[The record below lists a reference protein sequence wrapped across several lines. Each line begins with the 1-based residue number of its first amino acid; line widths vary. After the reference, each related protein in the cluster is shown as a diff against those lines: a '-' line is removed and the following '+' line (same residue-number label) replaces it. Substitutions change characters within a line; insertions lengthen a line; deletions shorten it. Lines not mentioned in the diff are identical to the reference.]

1 MEKNCSVDPLS
12 IILGPSESPNIS
24 HVTCFACNIGFS
36 ECFDISFYQVN
47 KMDKYTGLVP
57 LELLKNSVQ
66 ELEIDVDDND
76 QICSKCFILLRQFY
90 QFYKEILRITNYVR
104 VQLYRKYSI
113 SEIEEEVSDNEQQL
127 VLCGKCEYST
137 PNKSLLKNH
146 QKFHQETGL
155 RDNNSDEE
163 SLDEIDK
170 LDSDQCYVLSQVG
183 RLEKLK
189 MQLDDEVTE
198 NESDMEID
206 DVKDIFAEEFKPIIN
221 GTRYTCNRCQYEAEG
236 WKDYYTHMDKI
247 HKGFNST
254 DPSLEMDGTL
264 NCGYCYEELP
274 NVKEKLKHLR
284 AHKQAI
290 RKKKIRAFYR
300 AIRVKNPTYKPF
312 TAVEKE
318 VYGIRQTF
326 DCISC
331 SAKFRKQIDII
342 KLVLNRL
349 FVSLIIFYFN
359 YKL

>member
-1 MEKNCSVDPLS
+1 MDAPISITLEPSV
-12 IILGPSESPNIS
+12 SPTSQI
-24 HVTCFACNIGFS
+24 VCFVCNIQYS
-36 ECFDISFYQVN
+36 EYLDISFYQIN
-47 KMDKYTGLVP
+47 KMDNCTGLVP

-66 ELEIDVDDND
+66 ELEIEVDDSD

-104 VQLYRKYSI
+104 VQLYQKYSV
-113 SEIEEEVSDNEQQL
+113 SEINEEDYNDGQRMI
-127 VLCGKCEYST
+127 LCGKCEYTT
-137 PNKSLLKNH
+137 PIKSLLKHH
-146 QKFHQETGL
+146 QKFHQEIGL
-155 RDNNSDEE
+155 RDEYSDEE

-183 RLEKLK
+183 RLEKLR
-189 MQLDDEVTE
+189 MQLEEEVIDAEISMENDDE
-198 NESDMEID
+198 N
-206 DVKDIFAEEFKPIIN
+206 DIFDEEFKTSIN
-221 GTRYTCNRCQYEAEG
+221 GAIYTCNRCQYEAEG

-254 DPSLEMDGTL
+254 DPNLEMDGTL
-264 NCGYCYEELP
+264 KCSYCREELP
-274 NVKEKLKHLR
+274 NSKEKLKHLR

-326 DCISC
+326 DCVNC
-331 SAKFRKQIDII
+331 PVKFQKQIDII
-342 KLVLNRL
+342 K
-349 FVSLIIFYFN
+349 
-359 YKL
+359 